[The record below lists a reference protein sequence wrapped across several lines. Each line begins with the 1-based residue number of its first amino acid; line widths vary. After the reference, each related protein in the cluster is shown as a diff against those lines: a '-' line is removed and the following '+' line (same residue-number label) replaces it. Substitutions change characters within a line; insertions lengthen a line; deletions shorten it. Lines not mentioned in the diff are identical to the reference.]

1 MTQLDIAR
9 MGRRGEAV
17 AEVDGKRIYVPFALP
32 GETVDAVLEGERGN
46 LQKIITASPERVPP
60 FCKHFGLCGGC
71 LLQHWQKDAYRAWK
85 HSLVVTALERTGLAV
100 EVGALIDAGGE
111 GRRRVTI
118 HGRKSGAGFMRLRSH
133 QLEDIDLCPILVPG
147 LSPAFDIARAVVPLA
162 GDCDVAVTAS
172 EAGLDVAI
180 KAARQINGVKLAPLA
195 QRFSLARLSL
205 NGETILEARPP
216 LVNMGK
222 AQVKLPVASFLQA
235 TAEGERVL
243 ADLVSSHLKKARK
256 IADLFCGIGPFA
268 LRLAEHA
275 TITAVDSDRAGLA
288 ALEEATRR
296 AQGLKPI
303 QTQRRDLFRE
313 PLIVKELNAFDGI
326 VFDPPRAGA
335 EAQARELAKSS
346 VKRVVAVSCD
356 AATFARD
363 ASILVAGGY
372 RIVSVTPVD
381 QFLWSPHVEI
391 VGTFEKGR

>member
-1 MTQLDIAR
+1 MTRLEIAR

-17 AEVDGKRIYVPFALP
+17 AEVGGKPAYVPFALP
-32 GETVDAVLEGERGN
+32 GETVEAEIEGERGT
-46 LQKIITASPERVPP
+46 LQEIITASPDRVAP

-85 HSLVVTALERTGLAV
+85 RSLVATALARAGLAA
-100 EVGALIDAGGE
+100 EPGELIDAGGA

-118 HGRKSGAGFMRLRSH
+118 HGRKAGAGFMRLRSH
-133 QLEDIDLCPILVPG
+133 QLEDIDLCPILVPA
-147 LSPAFDIARAVVPLA
+147 LAPAFDIAWALAAKA

-172 EAGLDVAI
+172 ETGLDVMV
-180 KAARQINGVKLAPLA
+180 KAARKVDGPVLASLA
-195 QRFSLARLSL
+195 QRFPLARLSL
-205 NGETILEARPP
+205 NGETLIESTPP
-216 LVNMGK
+216 LVTIGR
-222 AQVKLPVASFLQA
+222 AQVKLPPASFLQA
-235 TAEGERVL
+235 TAQGEQVL
-243 ADLVSSHLKKARK
+243 ASLVSDHLKKARK

-275 TITAVDSDRAGLA
+275 SITAVDSDRAGLT
-288 ALEEATRR
+288 ALEEAARR
-296 AQGLKPI
+296 TQGLKPI

-313 PLIVKELNAFDGI
+313 PLIAKELNAFDGV

-346 VKRVVAVSCD
+346 VKRVVSVSCD

-372 RIVSVTPVD
+372 RIVSVTPLD
-381 QFLWSPHVEI
+381 QFVWSPHVEI
-391 VGTFEKGR
+391 VGTFEK

>member
-17 AEVDGKRIYVPFALP
+17 AEEDGKRIYVPFALP
-32 GETVDAVLEGERGN
+32 GESVEAEIDGERGT
-46 LQKIITASPERVPP
+46 LQEIITASPDRVAP

-71 LLQHWQKDAYRAWK
+71 LLQHWRKDAYRAWK
-85 HSLVVTALERTGLAV
+85 RSLVATALARAGLAI
-100 EVGALIDAGGE
+100 EPGELIDAGGA

-118 HGRKSGAGFMRLRSH
+118 HGRKTGAGFMRLRSH
-133 QLEDIDLCPILVPG
+133 QLEDIDNCPILVAD

-172 EAGLDVAI
+172 DTGLDVAV
-180 KAARQINGVKLAPLA
+180 KAARQVNGVKLAPLV
-195 QRFSLARLSL
+195 QHFSLARLSL
-205 NGETILEARPP
+205 NGETILEVRQP
-216 LVNMGK
+216 LVSMGK

-235 TAEGERVL
+235 TAVGEHVL
-243 ADLVSSHLKKARK
+243 SRLVGDHLKKARK

-275 TITAVDSDRAGLA
+275 GIAAVDSDRPGLT
-288 ALEEATRR
+288 ALEEAARR
-296 AQGLKPI
+296 TQGLKPI

-313 PLIVKELNAFDGI
+313 PLIVRELNAFDGV

-363 ASILVAGGY
+363 ASILVAGSY

-381 QFLWSPHVEI
+381 QFVWSPHVEI
-391 VGTFEKGR
+391 VGTFER